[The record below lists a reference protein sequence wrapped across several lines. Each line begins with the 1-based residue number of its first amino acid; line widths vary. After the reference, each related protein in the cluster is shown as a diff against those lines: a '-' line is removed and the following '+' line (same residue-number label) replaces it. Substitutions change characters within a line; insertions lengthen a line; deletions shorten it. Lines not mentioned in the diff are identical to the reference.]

1 VPQHG
6 VAAAAGAV
14 VWSVGVPQ
22 HEVVGVLV
30 LSLMADSSSPRLAL
44 TLVDTENLAACFDG
58 CQDRHMSNLSVVEL
72 PVLSDEAEP
81 CCPPV
86 TSAELSET
94 DAVRMAAMFKALG
107 DPVRLR
113 LFSKIASHAGGE
125 ACVCDIQDV
134 GVSQP
139 TVSHHLKKLREAGLL
154 SSERRGTWVY
164 YRVEPG
170 VLAAMATL
178 LATAR

>member
-1 VPQHG
+1 
-6 VAAAAGAV
+6 
-14 VWSVGVPQ
+14 
-22 HEVVGVLV
+22 
-30 LSLMADSSSPRLAL
+30 
-44 TLVDTENLAACFDG
+44 
-58 CQDRHMSNLSVVEL
+58 MSNLSVVEL
-72 PVLSDEAEP
+72 PALQDGVAP

-86 TSAELSET
+86 TSAELSEP

-164 YRVEPG
+164 YRVEPS
-170 VLAAMATL
+170 VLAAMGML
-178 LATAR
+178 LSNAAS